1 MNLWRN
7 LSLWSVEGINKN
19 KNKNKKEEK
28 EESETTLL
36 IKKDKKI
43 KLCPTKLCS
52 IL

>member
-1 MNLWRN
+1 LKKKTTEF
-7 LSLWSVEGINKN
+7 LENKN